1 MMKTTTSLGELPS
14 QTALGPVGLLVGMDE
29 TELPRQGRIGFDI
42 RLESLPFALI
52 HAALALAPWAECVIA
67 PLVSEQFDAMDLAH
81 ELDRAGY
88 AGKLVVVAPALPRP
102 EVVRK
107 EIQSIGPDLH
117 VELIRRAPH

>member
-1 MMKTTTSLGELPS
+1 MMKSPTCLNELPG
-14 QTALGPVGLLVGMDE
+14 QTALQSIGLLVGMSE
-29 TELPRQGRIGFDI
+29 AELSRQGRIDADI

-67 PLVSEQFDAMDLAH
+67 PLVSEQFDALDLAY

-88 AGKLVVVAPALPRP
+88 MGKLLVVAPALPRP
-102 EVVRK
+102 EIVER
-107 EIQSIGPDLH
+107 EIRTISPDLQ